1 MTVIKTMG
9 VRGKA
14 HIASLKAYLE
24 DERAV
29 ARWCANIADES
40 RPFDEMERTRKAY
53 GHDTAPRKGCVNEEM
68 WHQVIGFLPED
79 ADFNGG
85 KMSAIDCMRFA
96 DEWLERNYPYQEA
109 VLALHREHCA
119 ADGTNRYAVHIAL
132 NRSTLN
138 GTGRRLDEG
147 RAAVAKAKRAQAMR
161 EMDAR
166 WGLQQVRA
174 NERNS
179 AIHARQPTKAERKM
193 AERGIE
199 SEKAFIRERVK
210 TRVTEI
216 KMDGFE
222 GNRMRELS
230 RRLAPDGVKM
240 TVNKSGKQVQFKTG
254 RLTVNGNKLGRGFSM
269 GGLAHGLGVRA
280 GMAIAKGVER
290 DMDN

>member
-9 VRGKA
+9 VRGDA

-24 DERAV
+24 DDRAM
-29 ARWCANIADES
+29 ALWCSNIADGS
-40 RPFDEMERTRKAY
+40 RPFEEMARTREAY

-85 KMSAIDCMRFA
+85 KMSALDCMRFA

-119 ADGTNRYAVHIAL
+119 ADGTDRYAVHIAM
-132 NRSTLN
+132 NRTMLD

-147 RAAVAKAKRAQAMR
+147 RAMAAKAKRARAMR
-161 EMDAR
+161 EMDSQ

-193 AERGIE
+193 AERGAE
-199 SEKAFIRERVK
+199 SEKDFIRQRV
-210 TRVTEI
+210 RARASEI
-216 KMDGFE
+216 KAEGFD

-230 RRLAPDGVKM
+230 RRLALDGVKM
-240 TVNKSGKQVQFKTG
+240 TVSKSGKQAQFKTG

-269 GGLAHGLGVRA
+269 GGLVHGLGMKV

>member
-199 SEKAFIRERVK
+199 SEKAFIRERAK

-240 TVNKSGKQVQFKTG
+240 TVSKSGKQVQFKTG

>member
-9 VRGKA
+9 VRGAA

-24 DERAV
+24 DERAL
-29 ARWCANIADES
+29 AHWSANIADES
-40 RPFDEMERTRKAY
+40 RPFEEMARTREAY
-53 GHDTAPRKGCVNEEM
+53 GHDVAPRKGCVNEEM

-85 KMSAIDCMRFA
+85 KMSAFDCMRFA

-109 VLALHREHCA
+109 VLALHREHCS
-119 ADGTNRYAVHIAL
+119 ADGTDRYAVHIAM
-132 NRSTLN
+132 NRTMLD

-147 RAAVAKAKRAQAMR
+147 RAMVAKAKRAQAMR
-161 EMDAR
+161 EMDSH

-179 AIHARQPTKAERKM
+179 TIHARQPTKAERKM

-199 SEKAFIRERVK
+199 SEKAFIKEQVK
-210 TRVTEI
+210 ARASEI
-216 KMDGFE
+216 RAEGFE

-230 RRLAPDGVKM
+230 RRLALDGVKM
-240 TVNKSGKQVQFKTG
+240 TVSKSGKQVQFKTG

-269 GGLAHGLGVRA
+269 GGLAHGLGMKA
-280 GMAIAKGVER
+280 GMTIARGIER

>member
-1 MTVIKTMG
+1 MTVVKTVG
-9 VRGKA
+9 VRGEA
-14 HIASLKAYLE
+14 HIASLRAYLE
-24 DERAV
+24 DDRAL
-29 ARWCANIADES
+29 ALWCSNIADES
-40 RPFDEMERTRKAY
+40 RPFEEMARTRKAY
-53 GHDTAPRKGCVNEEM
+53 GHDVASRKGCVNEEM
-68 WHQVIGFLPED
+68 WHQVLGFLPED

-109 VLALHREHCA
+109 MLALHREHCS
-119 ADGTNRYAVHIAL
+119 ADGTNRYAVHIAM
-132 NRSTLN
+132 NRTMLD

-161 EMDAR
+161 EMDSR
-166 WGLQQVRA
+166 WGLQQVKA

-199 SEKAFIRERVK
+199 SEKAFIKKRVKERVS
-210 TRVTEI
+210 EI
-216 KMDGFE
+216 RAEGFE

-230 RRLAPDGVKM
+230 RRLVPDGVKM
-240 TVNKSGKQVQFKTG
+240 TVSKSGKQVQFKTG

-269 GGLAHGLGVRA
+269 GGLAHGLGMRA

>member
-193 AERGIE
+193 VERGIE

-210 TRVTEI
+210 TRVIEI

>member
-193 AERGIE
+193 AERGTE

>member
-1 MTVIKTMG
+1 MIKTMG

-199 SEKAFIRERVK
+199 SEKAFIRERAK

-240 TVNKSGKQVQFKTG
+240 TVSKSGKQVQFKTG

>member
-240 TVNKSGKQVQFKTG
+240 TVSKSGKQVQFKTG

>member
-9 VRGKA
+9 VRGKE

-24 DERAV
+24 DERAI
-29 ARWCANIADES
+29 ARWCTNIADES
-40 RPFDEMERTRKAY
+40 SPFDEMERTRRAY

-85 KMSAIDCMRFA
+85 KMSAIDCMSFA

-119 ADGTNRYAVHIAL
+119 ADGTDRYAVHIAL
-132 NRSTLN
+132 NRSTLD

-147 RAAVAKAKRAQAMR
+147 RATVAKAKRAQAMR
-161 EMDAR
+161 EMDTR

-199 SEKAFIRERVK
+199 SEKAFIKKRVK
-210 TRVTEI
+210 ARASEI
-216 KMDGFE
+216 KAEGFE

-240 TVNKSGKQVQFKTG
+240 TVSKSGKQVQFKTS
-254 RLTVNGNKLGRGFSM
+254 RLTVNGNKLDRGFSI
-269 GGLAHGLGVRA
+269 GGLAHGLGLRA
-280 GMAIAKGVER
+280 GMTIAKGIER